1 MTLWRTV
8 RHKSEENLAIA
19 EAELD
24 KQTALV
30 NDMTR
35 KVDELQ
41 VKADEAARLKDQMDE
56 CVLVAHISRIRTITL
71 TVFQI
76 STCCRPSSEDG
87 KRDGEV

>member
-1 MTLWRTV
+1 MTFGYAFS
-8 RHKSEENLAIA
+8 HKSEENLAIA

-24 KQTALV
+24 KQTNIV

-56 CVLVAHISRIRTITL
+56 CVYLLHTIHVLVSRFSDIMIGIVMQL
-71 TVFQI
+71 TV
-76 STCCRPSSEDG
+76 
-87 KRDGEV
+87 